1 MNLVMIK
8 IHNLEAFCL
17 HTLPVSA
24 FYLNFHQGIQ
34 KQSIYH
40 LQYTSDSQ
48 NEKMG
53 QYLNVQKN
61 VHLSGTWCLVSFQ
74 KNMNTFNIF
83 HIRYKKFY
91 KKMDQIR
98 NSC

>member
-1 MNLVMIK
+1 
-8 IHNLEAFCL
+8 
-17 HTLPVSA
+17 
-24 FYLNFHQGIQ
+24 
-34 KQSIYH
+34 
-40 LQYTSDSQ
+40 
-48 NEKMG
+48 MG

-61 VHLSGTWCLVSFQ
+61 LHLSGTWCLVSFQ
-74 KNMNTFNIF
+74 KNINTFNIF